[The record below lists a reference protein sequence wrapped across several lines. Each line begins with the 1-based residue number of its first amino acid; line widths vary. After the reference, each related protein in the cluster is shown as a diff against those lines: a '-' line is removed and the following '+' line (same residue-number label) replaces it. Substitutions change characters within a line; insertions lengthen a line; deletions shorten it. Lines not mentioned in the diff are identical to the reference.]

1 MQPNSINAV
10 QCTCSSHLCRWVLHS
25 HVAFVACQRG
35 KKEKK
40 ERKERKN
47 RKEKKRKEKKG
58 KEKKRKEKKRKEKK
72 RKEKKRK
79 EKEMSDTGSHAQW
92 QCLIE
97 QSMQDRLT
105 GPDQSS
111 PQSQIAP
118 HPQPQ
123 SDSVHS
129 KEQHVSLAVCSL

>member
-1 MQPNSINAV
+1 MHLQLTLVPLGLAQS
-10 QCTCSSHLCRWVLHS
+10 CGFCSMSK
-25 HVAFVACQRG
+25 G
-35 KKEKK
+35 KK
-40 ERKERKN
+40 RKERKKRKKKQK

-58 KEKKRKEKKRKEKK
+58 KEKKRKEKK